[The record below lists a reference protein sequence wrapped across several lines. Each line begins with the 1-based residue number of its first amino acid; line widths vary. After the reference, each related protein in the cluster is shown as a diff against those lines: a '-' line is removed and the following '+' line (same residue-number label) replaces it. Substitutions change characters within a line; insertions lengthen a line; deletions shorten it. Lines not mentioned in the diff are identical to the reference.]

1 MNRDD
6 VLRLAEELREAVET
20 YPQMSEDEPG
30 GYCSKQDYLLDSAA
44 IALRQMCAELDSIE
58 SAVRAHEREECA
70 RVCESLTASCFDPAY
85 NESYLWCAAAIRARG
100 NNEPA

>member
-44 IALRQMCAELDSIE
+44 IALRQMCAELECIE
-58 SAVRAHEREECA
+58 SAVRADEREECA
-70 RVCESLTASCFDPAY
+70 RVCEETTFAWTEHTY
-85 NESYLWCAAAIRARG
+85 NSGCMDCAAAIRARG
-100 NNEPA
+100 GR